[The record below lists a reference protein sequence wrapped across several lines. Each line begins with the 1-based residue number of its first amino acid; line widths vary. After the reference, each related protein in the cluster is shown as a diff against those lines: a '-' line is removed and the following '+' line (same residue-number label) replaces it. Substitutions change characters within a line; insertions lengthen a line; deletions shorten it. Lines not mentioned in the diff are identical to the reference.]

1 MKVSSSNA
9 NDKDITNEKNRESK
23 TKITI
28 HDNPSDKRKVSV
40 HVEEVAVNEP
50 GGNSLTVSEQVS
62 NSQAFF
68 SESIP
73 KDTNNRNLKS
83 I

>member
-1 MKVSSSNA
+1 MTRISQMRKTEKVRQKSI
-9 NDKDITNEKNRESK
+9 D
-23 TKITI
+23 
-28 HDNPSDKRKVSV
+28 DNPSDKRKVSV

-68 SESIP
+68 GDSIS
-73 KDTNNRNLKS
+73 KDTKIRNLKS
-83 I
+83 M

>member
-28 HDNPSDKRKVSV
+28 HDNPFDKRKVSV

-68 SESIP
+68 GDSIP
-73 KDTNNRNLKS
+73 KDTNIRNLKS